1 MVKISRTS
9 NFNNHDHSSRCP
21 CKTSKAI
28 SLWLILQLFPDHQV
42 NPEFPSLIPI
52 LVSCVQDSLSAFS
65 FWLFTFH
72 FLLFTFCF
80 LLCTFDFISLVILLF
95 TLISLILS
103 LYIPLPVKSANLR
116 IFNCSIFLPKN
127 VNFQGSGSAIFSAV
141 WQITISGKFSSIF
154 IPEIAKTDF
163 ERFEKPLTAANFL
176 ALSRR
181 NY

>member
-1 MVKISRTS
+1 MTLLTFQKKYVAKVTLATYFSREIS
-9 NFNNHDHSSRCP
+9 
-21 CKTSKAI
+21 K
-28 SLWLILQLFPDHQV
+28 
-42 NPEFPSLIPI
+42 
-52 LVSCVQDSLSAFS
+52 SCD
-65 FWLFTFH
+65 
-72 FLLFTFCF
+72 
-80 LLCTFDFISLVILLF
+80 
-95 TLISLILS
+95 
-103 LYIPLPVKSANLR
+103 IPLPVKSANLR